1 MSKGGGKESNIQLV
15 PFLVQMTI
23 FLAQCATQTHV
34 RERVEGHVH
43 SALQALG
50 GIDTS
55 LSANASGG
63 ATAAR
68 SPTGSG
74 DGASG
79 SGSRSSG
86 VFGRASFSSMPFLNA
101 DFAAF
106 GSGSAAAAAASSRP
120 SSSPSLAAGQ
130 AGSSASAPGPVASLQ
145 QLLSG
150 PSLAGLAPSL
160 SLGGDRI
167 RGSLY
172 ADPTDYL
179 EYIMVLSLSFF
190 SRSQWEACRFSMLWR
205 LIAQA
210 KESLALEI
218 APEEGETGHAAGGA
232 NKEAKADASPAD
244 HDMGVAADA
253 KAGSAA
259 VSAPAAAAAAAT
271 APSPPSASVSEA
283 KECEHKSGDAS
294 ASSSSSSPQLTDSQ
308 RSLVSQ
314 TQLDVLRPILLF
326 WSLIDALHAA
336 LSPPAGAAYSAAHSD
351 SFLSSTGSLWFRR
364 WRRCFTRAAAFATF
378 RSIQRREEEIL
389 SALTGPLLQAYERN
403 VAAGAKS
410 LAELFDAVGAT
421 DQLAREGVTL
431 HQLLDKIT
439 QVTIAPPQ

>member
-1 MSKGGGKESNIQLV
+1 M
-15 PFLVQMTI
+15 
-23 FLAQCATQTHV
+23 
-34 RERVEGHVH
+34 
-43 SALQALG
+43 
-50 GIDTS
+50 
-55 LSANASGG
+55 
-63 ATAAR
+63 
-68 SPTGSG
+68 
-74 DGASG
+74 
-79 SGSRSSG
+79 
-86 VFGRASFSSMPFLNA
+86 FGRASFSSMPFLNA

-106 GSGSAAAAAASSRP
+106 GSGAAAAASSSRP
-120 SSSPSLAAGQ
+120 SSSSLAAGQ

-145 QLLSG
+145 QLLSR
-150 PSLAGLAPSL
+150 PSLDGLVPSP

-179 EYIMVLSLSFF
+179 EYLMVLSLSFF

-218 APEEGETGHAAGGA
+218 APEDGETGHAAGGA
-232 NKEAKADASPAD
+232 NKEAAPNAPPAD

-259 VSAPAAAAAAAT
+259 VSAPAAAAAAAA
-271 APSPPSASVSEA
+271 APSPSSASVNEA
-283 KECEHKSGDAS
+283 KECEHKSGEAS
-294 ASSSSSSPQLTDSQ
+294 ASSSSSPQLTESQ

-351 SFLSSTGSLWFRR
+351 AFLSSTGSAWFRR
-364 WRRCFTRAAAFATF
+364 WRRCFTRAAAVATF

-389 SALTGPLLQAYERN
+389 GALTGPLLQNYERN

-410 LAELFDAVGAT
+410 LADLFDAVGAT
-421 DQLAREGVTL
+421 GQLAREGITMQ
-431 HQLLDKIT
+431 QLLDKIT
-439 QVTIAPPQ
+439 QITIAPPQ